1 MVACFLVAAR
11 CFAAVPQLTERL
23 LRTRAQCIGGDRRPA
38 RRRTHL
44 HAPAPTV
51 SPMPNANP
59 EDDRLVWIDLEMTGL
74 DIERHVIVEIACLV
88 TDAEL
93 VLLDEG
99 IDIVVHQ
106 DADALARMD
115 DFVRKMHTKSD
126 LLPQIEA
133 STVDLATA
141 GASVLEYVK
150 GHVPKAGQSPLCGNS
165 IGVDRRFLD
174 RGLPELDQYLHYRS
188 IDVSSLKELCRRWYP
203 QIYRG
208 RPGKKETHRALDDI
222 RESVAELR
230 YYRETMLKPVTEAPA
245 ARP

>member
-1 MVACFLVAAR
+1 MASRRSLAGRAYRVG
-11 CFAAVPQLTERL
+11 VPT
-23 LRTRAQCIGGDRRPA
+23 
-38 RRRTHL
+38 
-44 HAPAPTV
+44 
-51 SPMPNANP
+51 PNA

-74 DIERHVIVEIACLV
+74 DVERHVIVEIACLV
-88 TDAEL
+88 TDSQLE
-93 VLLDEG
+93 LLDDG

-106 DADALARMD
+106 PAAAMAAMD
-115 DFVRKMHTKSD
+115 DFVQKMHTKSG

-133 STVDLATA
+133 STVDLASA
-141 GASVLEYVK
+141 GARVLEYVK
-150 GHVPKAGQSPLCGNS
+150 GHVPNEGQAPLCGNS

-203 QIYRG
+203 EVYRG
-208 RPGKKETHRALDDI
+208 RPSKKETHRALDDI

-230 YYRETMLKPVTEAPA
+230 YYRDAMLKPPEAAPE